1 MSEVYLI
8 EVYEKQVSGFTT
20 YKNELCQCLFE
31 SGHKINKIVFGASTD
46 ELLFRYEDNVKEL
59 LIPAVLSFHLELIGY
74 YLRLYIS
81 DGPSTVFM
89 LNFSPSYDIVKLLK
103 EFFQKSRIVYV
114 IHDFIWLTELNG
126 NIESFKL
133 AITEGCEKQNVQRSI
148 EDGMKTFH
156 IVDKVVCL
164 SSDTYKLL
172 EEVYSV
178 EKDKLAYIPNGL
190 KDSFYILSEADKI
203 KIRAKLH
210 ITEDEIVF
218 LYVGRVSKQK
228 GILDMLGAF
237 EKLHERFSNFRL
249 IIVGSIP
256 TGFHQYIPYSIRNKV
271 LLFGAVEREL
281 LYELYS
287 ISNVGVIA
295 SHYEQCSYVGIEMQ
309 MFSLPIIASD
319 AFGVKCMFDDAN
331 ALLYHFDSDENR
343 TIMNLLDTI
352 NVMLCKSTIELCEL
366 KKRARIAYECK
377 YNIIRMQEDYNQLLA
392 SI

>member
-8 EVYEKQVSGFTT
+8 EVYEEQVSGFTT
-20 YKNELCQCLFE
+20 FKNELCQCLFE
-31 SGHKINKIVFGASTD
+31 SGHEINKIVFGASID
-46 ELLFRYEDNVKEL
+46 ELLFRYEDNVKVL
-59 LIPAVLSFHLELIGY
+59 LIPAVLSYHFELIGY

-81 DGPSTVFM
+81 DRPSTVFM
-89 LNFSPSYDIVKLLK
+89 LNFSPSYDTVKLLK
-103 EFFQKSRIVYV
+103 EFFQKSKIVYV

-133 AITEGCEKQNVQRSI
+133 AVTEGCEKQDVLRSI

-190 KDSFYILSEADKI
+190 KDSYYILSEVDKM

-210 ITEDEIVF
+210 IAEDEVVF
-218 LYVGRVSKQK
+218 LYAGRVSKQK
-228 GILDMLGAF
+228 GVLEMLGAF

-249 IIVGSIP
+249 VIAGGIP
-256 TGFHQYIPYSIRNKV
+256 TGFHQYIPYPIRDKV
-271 LLFGAVEREL
+271 LLLGTVGREL
-281 LYELYS
+281 LCELYS

-319 AFGVKCMFDDAN
+319 AFGVKCMFDEAN
-331 ALLYHFDSDENR
+331 AVSYHFDSDKNR
-343 TIMNLLDTI
+343 TTVNILEAI
-352 NVMLCKSTIELCEL
+352 NVMLSKSTTELSEL
-366 KKRARIAYECK
+366 RNRARIAYEHK
-377 YNIIRMQEDYNQLLA
+377 YNVIRMQENYNQLLS